1 MEPNNDQSYVNN
13 PNVQQKDEWSSI
25 EHQSTVPVSSV
36 LMPIQVLTSRQ
47 LKNHEDQ
54 FVAEDGLVESEN
66 HDSVGSAS
74 IPAKIISDDNQASAS
89 AFDDSLYEDLNSYQS
104 HRHPFDDN
112 EAENG
117 ASSVAANLEQLNIH
131 TDDQGTEPEEDNSDV
146 LIPNHLQL
154 HTPECFSLSFGSFG
168 SKQNAAAVSD
178 AGTHASRPL
187 QSNLD
192 EASGANDEHITTT
205 SDGNIAHITG
215 VDARTYEHSSI
226 SQPEALKPE
235 PSETAQENQY
245 SFPSSSHEFTYENAQ
260 QPDLTSPHKLHHYR
274 TYVQTE
280 ASISRIMT
288 ITDLIA
294 KHSSGSMFN
303 LRTQTTASM
312 PPTHF

>member
-54 FVAEDGLVESEN
+54 FVAEDGPVESEN

-154 HTPECFSLSFGSFG
+154 HTPECFSLSF
-168 SKQNAAAVSD
+168 D
-178 AGTHASRPL
+178 AKNHDYYG
-187 QSNLD
+187 
-192 EASGANDEHITTT
+192 EEHITTT
-205 SDGNIAHITG
+205 SDGNIAHITS

-226 SQPEALKPE
+226 SQPEALKLE

-280 ASISRIMT
+280 ASISRIVT